1 VQPSVYVF
9 FYIFQFTID
18 SSLIARC
25 SKTNAQKFVNDL
37 MIGLFGPQFLAT
49 HSLTGVK
56 SSKGGA
62 AKEAI
67 PDIKIK
73 ALIGKLQ
80 VLLL

>member
-1 VQPSVYVF
+1 MYTSF
-9 FYIFQFTID
+9 FIFQFTID

-37 MIGLFGPQFLAT
+37 MIGLFDPQFLAT

-67 PDIKIK
+67 PDIKDQSIDW
-73 ALIGKLQ
+73 
-80 VLLL
+80 